1 MRLDQHHNP
10 MTGSADA
17 VAAYDAAVAD
27 LLAYRPAVLDHLGTL
42 STEHTDVPMAMAY
55 MAYLQLTSTDPR
67 DLDGAR
73 AAGGALAAAAG
84 NERELAHSAVVR
96 AWSDGDWVLASR
108 LLDALLVRWPTDM
121 LGLLVGHQMDFFLGD
136 AMNLRDRVGRSLGAL
151 GDHPHHGF
159 VLGMQAF
166 GLEESG
172 HYEMA
177 EAAGLAALAAHPD
190 DVWASHAVSHV
201 YEMQGAVDTALD
213 FLTRTEADWGS
224 NNLFTVHMWWHKA
237 LFLLEQ
243 QRAGDVLA
251 IYDREVHHAQSSAV
265 PIEMVDASALL
276 WRLYLDGTDTGGRF
290 AALADAWTNGAVGQP
305 WYVFN
310 DLHAMMAFIGG
321 DRLDDAR
328 RQLAAIEADA
338 TAPADGAT
346 NGWASARVG
355 LPAAR
360 ALIAFA
366 EQRYDDAVAH
376 LLPVRRRLQLF
387 GGSHAQ
393 RDAFQRTL
401 VESAMRSGNHELA
414 ASLLRERLAI
424 RPSGEFALARVQRL
438 AAAQAAR
445 GDTRDDIAYTSKTPA
460 SNVPV

>member
-1 MRLDQHHNP
+1 MRLDQHQNA
-10 MTGSADA
+10 MTGSIEA

-27 LLAYRPAVLDHLGTL
+27 LLAYRPAVLDHFGILA
-42 STEHTDVPMAMAY
+42 EQHTDVPMAQAY
-55 MAYLQLTSTDPR
+55 VAYLQLTSTDPR

-73 AAGGALAAAAG
+73 SAGAVLADIAC
-84 NERELAHSAVVR
+84 NEREQAHSAVLQAWTSGEWTR
-96 AWSDGDWVLASR
+96 ASQ
-108 LLDALLVRWPTDM
+108 LLDDLLVRWPTD
-121 LGLLVGHQMDFFLGD
+121 LLALLVGHQLDFFLGD
-136 AMNLRDRVGRSLGAL
+136 AINLRDRIGRSLDAL
-151 GDHPHHGF
+151 STDHPHRGF

-166 GLEESG
+166 GLEEAG
-172 HYEMA
+172 HYDTA

-190 DVWASHAVSHV
+190 DVWATHAVAHV
-201 YEMQGAVDTALD
+201 YEMTGAVDGALD
-213 FLTRTEADWGS
+213 FLTRTEANWGT
-224 NNLFTVHMWWHKA
+224 NNLFTVHLWWHQA

-243 QRAGDVLA
+243 QRIADVLA
-251 IYDREVHHAQSSAV
+251 TYDREVHHAQSSGV
-265 PIEMVDASALL
+265 PIEMLDASALL

-290 AALADAWTNGAVGQP
+290 APLADAWTTGAVGQP

-310 DLHAMMAFIGG
+310 DLHAMMAFIGA

-338 TAPADGAT
+338 TAPDDGAT
-346 NGWASARVG
+346 NRWASAQVG
-355 LPAAR
+355 LPAGR
-360 ALIAFA
+360 ALMAFA
-366 EQRYDDAVAH
+366 EQRYDDAVAQ

-401 VESAMRSGNHELA
+401 VESAMRGGNLELA
-414 ASLLRERLAI
+414 ASLLRERLAT

-445 GDTRDDIAYTSKTPA
+445 GDTRDDIA
-460 SNVPV
+460 